1 LKQRTFLSLPHT
13 EVLFGGAA
21 GPGKSSALLMAAL
34 QYAHISDYAAILFR
48 RTYQDLALPGA
59 LMDRAHEWLDGQ
71 EGLHWNDTTK
81 TWTFPSGA
89 TLSFGYLSTEGDKY
103 RYQSAEFQF
112 IGFDE
117 LTQFEE
123 TQYRYLF
130 SRLRRLEGSSIPLR
144 MRAASNP
151 GGIGHDWVKARFLD
165 SNESDRL
172 FLPARLQ
179 DNPYIDQASYIESL
193 NHLDPV
199 TREHLLEGN
208 WEITESGGMFERQ
221 WFEIV
226 DDVPV
231 HECIWLRYWDLA
243 ASDPKPGSS
252 PDWTVGGL
260 VGLSQGTWYV
270 ADVQRVQ
277 ANPGEVEALIRQTAI
292 LDGPN
297 ISIRMEQEPGSSGV
311 NTIFHYRNRVLVGW
325 DFDGIPST
333 GSKVE
338 RARPVSS
345 AAHARNIKL
354 MQGPWVKDFLD
365 EFHAFPQKGVH
376 DDQVDMLSG
385 AFRVLT
391 APQVSVMEYYQPV
404 EISRY

>member
-1 LKQRTFLSLPHT
+1 
-13 EVLFGGAA
+13 VLFGGAA

-34 QYAHISDYAAILFR
+34 QYVDEPSYAAILFR

-89 TLSFGYLSTEGDKY
+89 TLSFGYLATEVDKY

-151 GGIGHDWVKARFLD
+151 GGLGHDWVKARFLD
-165 SNESDRL
+165 SNEPDRL

-221 WFEIV
+221 WFEVV
-226 DDVPV
+226 DSVPV
-231 HECIWLRYWDLA
+231 NECIWVRYWDLA
-243 ASDPKPGSS
+243 ATPDKPQTD

-260 VGLSQGTWYV
+260 VGLNQGTWYV
-270 ADVQRVQ
+270 VDVKRIR
-277 ANPGEVEALIRQTAI
+277 ANPGDVQALVRQTAI
-292 LDGPN
+292 LDGQN

-311 NTIFHYRNRVLVGW
+311 NTIYHYHNSVLVGF

-345 AAHARNIKL
+345 AAHAHNIKL
-354 MQGPWVKDFLD
+354 VRGSWVVPFLD
-365 EFHAFPQKGVH
+365 EFHAFPLVAH

-391 APQVSVMEYYQPV
+391 APQVSMMEYYQPV